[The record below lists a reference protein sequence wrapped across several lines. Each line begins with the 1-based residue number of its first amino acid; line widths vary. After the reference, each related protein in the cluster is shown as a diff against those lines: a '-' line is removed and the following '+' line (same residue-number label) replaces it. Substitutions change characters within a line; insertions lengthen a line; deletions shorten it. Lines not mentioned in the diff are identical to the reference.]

1 MLKKISLRAR
11 LTLLSAMVMA
21 SVAVMLTGM
30 FLVGADRIFV
40 RSLQQYFVTQSD
52 EYDIVVSTA
61 VPAETDPGEMT
72 FTIKQA
78 GNRFNLW
85 GVAGLVLMLF
95 LGTGATWLMAGKALK
110 PLGELTDTIEEIGG
124 NNLSRRVEHQDRADE
139 IGQLAGSF
147 NHMMDNVSASF
158 ERQQRFSASAAH
170 ELKTPL
176 ATMLVN
182 LDVLD
187 MEEKASAAQM
197 ERVLSIVRTNTERMI
212 RLVDN
217 LFQLTTEKSSEMC
230 EEVPVD
236 EMFAEILEELSAQLN
251 AKHLSV
257 SLSSLSGIKLTGNRT
272 MLYRAMSNL
281 VENAA
286 KYNRENGSIFIS
298 ASQQQEDVII
308 KIEDTGIGIP
318 KEECER
324 IFEPF
329 YRVDQSRS
337 RSIGGAGL
345 GLALVKDIVEKHRGT
360 IQVCSRAGQGSEFI
374 LYLHSGR
381 AEK

>member
-52 EYDIVVSTA
+52 EYDIVVPTA

-360 IQVCSRAGQGSEFI
+360 IQVHSRAGQGSEFI
-374 LYLHSGR
+374 LYL
-381 AEK
+381 

>member
-139 IGQLAGSF
+139 IGQLAGHGGKGFGSP
-147 NHMMDNVSASF
+147 DGTGA
-158 ERQQRFSASAAH
+158 
-170 ELKTPL
+170 
-176 ATMLVN
+176 VN
-182 LDVLD
+182 CQDQHGAD
-187 MEEKASAAQM
+187 DPSGGQ
-197 ERVLSIVRTNTERMI
+197 S
-212 RLVDN
+212 
-217 LFQLTTEKSSEMC
+217 
-230 EEVPVD
+230 VPAD
-236 EMFAEILEELSAQLN
+236 
-251 AKHLSV
+251 
-257 SLSSLSGIKLTGNRT
+257 
-272 MLYRAMSNL
+272 
-281 VENAA
+281 
-286 KYNRENGSIFIS
+286 NREE
-298 ASQQQEDVII
+298 Q
-308 KIEDTGIGIP
+308 
-318 KEECER
+318 
-324 IFEPF
+324 
-329 YRVDQSRS
+329 
-337 RSIGGAGL
+337 
-345 GLALVKDIVEKHRGT
+345 
-360 IQVCSRAGQGSEFI
+360 
-374 LYLHSGR
+374 
-381 AEK
+381 

>member
-1 MLKKISLRAR
+1 
-11 LTLLSAMVMA
+11 
-21 SVAVMLTGM
+21 
-30 FLVGADRIFV
+30 
-40 RSLQQYFVTQSD
+40 
-52 EYDIVVSTA
+52 
-61 VPAETDPGEMT
+61 MT

-147 NHMMDNVSASF
+147 NHMMDKVSASF

-176 ATMLVN
+176 ATILVN

-230 EEVPVD
+230 EEV
-236 EMFAEILEELSAQLN
+236 
-251 AKHLSV
+251 
-257 SLSSLSGIKLTGNRT
+257 
-272 MLYRAMSNL
+272 
-281 VENAA
+281 
-286 KYNRENGSIFIS
+286 
-298 ASQQQEDVII
+298 II

-337 RSIGGAGL
+337 RSIGGAGR

-360 IQVCSRAGQGSEFI
+360 IQVHSRAGQGSEFI
-374 LYLHSGR
+374 LYL
-381 AEK
+381 

>member
-176 ATMLVN
+176 ATILVN

-308 KIEDTGIGIP
+308 KIADTGIGIP

-337 RSIGGAGL
+337 RSIGGAGR

-374 LYLHSGR
+374 LYL
-381 AEK
+381 

>member
-85 GVAGLVLMLF
+85 GVASLVLMLF

-176 ATMLVN
+176 ATILVN

-251 AKHLSV
+251 TKHLSV

-308 KIEDTGIGIP
+308 KIADTGIGIP

-360 IQVCSRAGQGSEFI
+360 IQVHSRAGQGSEFI
-374 LYLHSGR
+374 LYL
-381 AEK
+381 

>member
-147 NHMMDNVSASF
+147 NHMMDKVSASF

-176 ATMLVN
+176 ATILVN

-286 KYNRENGSIFIS
+286 KYNRENGSISIS
-298 ASQQQEDVII
+298 ASQQQEDIII
-308 KIEDTGIGIP
+308 KIADTGIGIP

-337 RSIGGAGL
+337 RSVGGAGL

-360 IQVCSRAGQGSEFI
+360 IQVHSRAGQGSEFI
-374 LYLHSGR
+374 LYL
-381 AEK
+381 

>member
-21 SVAVMLTGM
+21 CVAVMLTGM

-40 RSLQQYFVTQSD
+40 RNLQQHFVTQSD
-52 EYDIVVSTA
+52 EYDIILSTTEPNRSDA
-61 VPAETDPGEMT
+61 GEIT

-78 GNRFNLW
+78 GSQFNIW
-85 GVAGLVLMLF
+85 GAAGLALMLF

-110 PLGELTDTIEEIGG
+110 PLRELTGTIEGIGG
-124 NNLSRRVEHQDRADE
+124 NDLSRRVEHQDRQDE
-139 IGQLAGSF
+139 IGQLAVSF
-147 NHMMDNVSASF
+147 NHMMDKVSASF

-176 ATMLVN
+176 ATILVN

-212 RLVDN
+212 QLVDN
-217 LFQLTTEKSSEMC
+217 LFQLTAKTGDGMC
-230 EEVPVD
+230 EEVLLE
-236 EMFAEILEELSAQLN
+236 EMFAEILEEQTPQLD
-251 AKHLSV
+251 AKRLSV
-257 SLSSLSGIKLTGNRT
+257 SLSGLSGMKLAGNPT

-281 VENAA
+281 VENAI
-286 KYNRENGSIFIS
+286 KYNRENGSISIS
-298 ASQQQEDVII
+298 ASRQEGNTII
-308 KIEDTGIGIP
+308 KISDTGIGIP
-318 KEECER
+318 EEECER

-337 RSIGGAGL
+337 RSVGGSGL
-345 GLALVKDIVEKHRGT
+345 GLALVKDIVEKHGGSIR
-360 IQVCSRAGQGSEFI
+360 VNSRAGLGSEFI
-374 LYLHSGR
+374 LYL
-381 AEK
+381 

>member
-337 RSIGGAGL
+337 RSIGGAGR

-360 IQVCSRAGQGSEFI
+360 IQVHSRAGQGSEFI
-374 LYLHSGR
+374 LYL
-381 AEK
+381 

>member
-345 GLALVKDIVEKHRGT
+345 GLALMKDIVEKHRGT
-360 IQVCSRAGQGSEFI
+360 IQVHSRAGQGSEFI
-374 LYLHSGR
+374 LYL
-381 AEK
+381 

>member
-176 ATMLVN
+176 ATILVN

-360 IQVCSRAGQGSEFI
+360 IQVHSRAGQGSEFI
-374 LYLHSGR
+374 LYL
-381 AEK
+381 

>member
-21 SVAVMLTGM
+21 CVAVMLTGM

-40 RSLQQYFVTQSD
+40 RNLQQHFVTQSD
-52 EYDIVVSTA
+52 EYDIILSTTELNRSDA
-61 VPAETDPGEMT
+61 GEIT

-78 GNRFNLW
+78 GSQFNIW
-85 GVAGLVLMLF
+85 GAAGLALMLF

-110 PLGELTDTIEEIGG
+110 PLRELTGTIEGIGG
-124 NNLSRRVEHQDRADE
+124 NDLSRRVEHQDRQDE
-139 IGQLAGSF
+139 IGQLAVSF
-147 NHMMDNVSASF
+147 NHMMDKVSASF

-176 ATMLVN
+176 ATILVN

-212 RLVDN
+212 QLVDN
-217 LFQLTTEKSSEMC
+217 LFQLTAKTGDGMC
-230 EEVPVD
+230 EEVLLE
-236 EMFAEILEELSAQLN
+236 EMFAEILEEQTPQLD
-251 AKHLSV
+251 AKRLSV
-257 SLSSLSGIKLTGNRT
+257 SLSGLSGMKLTGNPT

-281 VENAA
+281 VENAI
-286 KYNRENGSIFIS
+286 KYNRENGSISIS
-298 ASQQQEDVII
+298 ASRQEGNTII
-308 KIEDTGIGIP
+308 KISDTGIGIP
-318 KEECER
+318 EEECER

-337 RSIGGAGL
+337 RSVGGLGL
-345 GLALVKDIVEKHRGT
+345 GLALVKDIVEKHGGSIR
-360 IQVCSRAGQGSEFI
+360 VNSRAGLGSEFI
-374 LYLHSGR
+374 LYL
-381 AEK
+381 

>member
-147 NHMMDNVSASF
+147 NHMMDKVSASF

-374 LYLHSGR
+374 LYL
-381 AEK
+381 

>member
-110 PLGELTDTIEEIGG
+110 PLGELTDTIEEIGD

-147 NHMMDNVSASF
+147 NHMMDKVSASF

-176 ATMLVN
+176 ATILVN

-230 EEVPVD
+230 EEVRID
-236 EMFAEILEELSAQLN
+236 EMFAEILEELSAQVN

-286 KYNRENGSIFIS
+286 KYNRENGSISIS
-298 ASQQQEDVII
+298 ASQQQEDIII
-308 KIEDTGIGIP
+308 KIADTGIGIP

-337 RSIGGAGL
+337 RSVGGAGL

>member
-1 MLKKISLRAR
+1 MLKKRSLRAR

-52 EYDIVVSTA
+52 EYDIVLSTA
-61 VPAETDPGEMT
+61 ILAETDPGEMT

-85 GVAGLVLMLF
+85 GVASLVLMLF

-251 AKHLSV
+251 TKHLSV

-308 KIEDTGIGIP
+308 KIADTGIGIP

-360 IQVCSRAGQGSEFI
+360 IQVHSRAGQGSEFI
-374 LYLHSGR
+374 LYL
-381 AEK
+381 

>member
-85 GVAGLVLMLF
+85 GVAGLALMLF

-230 EEVPVD
+230 EEV
-236 EMFAEILEELSAQLN
+236 
-251 AKHLSV
+251 
-257 SLSSLSGIKLTGNRT
+257 
-272 MLYRAMSNL
+272 
-281 VENAA
+281 
-286 KYNRENGSIFIS
+286 
-298 ASQQQEDVII
+298 II

-360 IQVCSRAGQGSEFI
+360 IQVHSRAGQGSEFI
-374 LYLHSGR
+374 LYL
-381 AEK
+381 

>member
-21 SVAVMLTGM
+21 CVAVMLTGM

-40 RSLQQYFVTQSD
+40 RNLQQHFVTQSD
-52 EYDIVVSTA
+52 EYDIILSTTELNRSDA
-61 VPAETDPGEMT
+61 GEIT

-78 GNRFNLW
+78 GSQFNIW
-85 GVAGLVLMLF
+85 GAAGLALMLF

-110 PLGELTDTIEEIGG
+110 PLRELTGTIEGIGG
-124 NNLSRRVEHQDRADE
+124 NDLSRRVEHQDRQDE
-139 IGQLAGSF
+139 IGQLAVSF
-147 NHMMDNVSASF
+147 NHMMDKVSASF

-176 ATMLVN
+176 ATILVN

-212 RLVDN
+212 QLVDN
-217 LFQLTTEKSSEMC
+217 LFQLTAKTGDGMC
-230 EEVPVD
+230 EEVLLE
-236 EMFAEILEELSAQLN
+236 EMFAEILEEQTPQLD

-257 SLSSLSGIKLTGNRT
+257 SLSGLSGMKLAGNPT

-281 VENAA
+281 VENAV
-286 KYNRENGSIFIS
+286 KYNRENGSISIS
-298 ASQQQEDVII
+298 ASRQEGNTII
-308 KIEDTGIGIP
+308 KISDTGIGIP
-318 KEECER
+318 EEECER

-337 RSIGGAGL
+337 RSVGGSGL
-345 GLALVKDIVEKHRGT
+345 GLALVKDIVEKHGGSIR
-360 IQVCSRAGQGSEFI
+360 VNSRAGLGSEFI
-374 LYLHSGR
+374 LYL
-381 AEK
+381 

>member
-147 NHMMDNVSASF
+147 NHMMDKVSASF

-257 SLSSLSGIKLTGNRT
+257 SLSNLSGIKLTGNRT

-360 IQVCSRAGQGSEFI
+360 IQVHSRAGQGSEFI
-374 LYLHSGR
+374 LYL
-381 AEK
+381 

>member
-1 MLKKISLRAR
+1 M
-11 LTLLSAMVMA
+11 
-21 SVAVMLTGM
+21 
-30 FLVGADRIFV
+30 
-40 RSLQQYFVTQSD
+40 
-52 EYDIVVSTA
+52 
-61 VPAETDPGEMT
+61 
-72 FTIKQA
+72 
-78 GNRFNLW
+78 
-85 GVAGLVLMLF
+85 
-95 LGTGATWLMAGKALK
+95 
-110 PLGELTDTIEEIGG
+110 
-124 NNLSRRVEHQDRADE
+124 EHQDRADE

-251 AKHLSV
+251 TKHLSV

-272 MLYRAMSNL
+272 MLYRAMSKMQQNITVKTAPYL
-281 VENAA
+281 S
-286 KYNRENGSIFIS
+286 RP
-298 ASQQQEDVII
+298 AS
-308 KIEDTGIGIP
+308 
-318 KEECER
+318 
-324 IFEPF
+324 
-329 YRVDQSRS
+329 SRRTS
-337 RSIGGAGL
+337 S
-345 GLALVKDIVEKHRGT
+345 
-360 IQVCSRAGQGSEFI
+360 
-374 LYLHSGR
+374 
-381 AEK
+381 

>member
-61 VPAETDPGEMT
+61 VPAETDPVEMT

-147 NHMMDNVSASF
+147 NHMMDKVSASF

-176 ATMLVN
+176 ATILVN

-230 EEVPVD
+230 EEVRID

-257 SLSSLSGIKLTGNRT
+257 SLSNLSGIKLTGNRT

-286 KYNRENGSIFIS
+286 KYNRENGSISIS
-298 ASQQQEDVII
+298 ASQQQEDIFI
-308 KIEDTGIGIP
+308 KVADTGIGIP

-337 RSIGGAGL
+337 RSVGGAGL

-374 LYLHSGR
+374 LYL
-381 AEK
+381 

>member
-147 NHMMDNVSASF
+147 NHMMDKVSASF

-176 ATMLVN
+176 ATILVN

-230 EEVPVD
+230 EEV
-236 EMFAEILEELSAQLN
+236 
-251 AKHLSV
+251 
-257 SLSSLSGIKLTGNRT
+257 
-272 MLYRAMSNL
+272 
-281 VENAA
+281 
-286 KYNRENGSIFIS
+286 
-298 ASQQQEDVII
+298 II

-337 RSIGGAGL
+337 RSVGGAGL

>member
-52 EYDIVVSTA
+52 EYDIVLSTA
-61 VPAETDPGEMT
+61 ILAETDPGEMT

-176 ATMLVN
+176 ATMLVS

-230 EEVPVD
+230 EE
-236 EMFAEILEELSAQLN
+236 
-251 AKHLSV
+251 
-257 SLSSLSGIKLTGNRT
+257 
-272 MLYRAMSNL
+272 
-281 VENAA
+281 
-286 KYNRENGSIFIS
+286 
-298 ASQQQEDVII
+298 VII

-360 IQVCSRAGQGSEFI
+360 IQVHSRAGQGSEFI
-374 LYLHSGR
+374 LYL
-381 AEK
+381 

>member
-147 NHMMDNVSASF
+147 NHMMDKVSASF

-176 ATMLVN
+176 ATILVN

-360 IQVCSRAGQGSEFI
+360 IQVHSRAGQGSEFI
-374 LYLHSGR
+374 LYL
-381 AEK
+381 

>member
-345 GLALVKDIVEKHRGT
+345 GLALMKDIVEKHRGT

-374 LYLHSGR
+374 LYL
-381 AEK
+381 

>member
-1 MLKKISLRAR
+1 
-11 LTLLSAMVMA
+11 
-21 SVAVMLTGM
+21 
-30 FLVGADRIFV
+30 
-40 RSLQQYFVTQSD
+40 
-52 EYDIVVSTA
+52 
-61 VPAETDPGEMT
+61 MT

-197 ERVLSIVRTNTERMI
+197 ERVLSIVRTNTERII

-230 EEVPVD
+230 ED
-236 EMFAEILEELSAQLN
+236 CL
-251 AKHLSV
+251 
-257 SLSSLSGIKLTGNRT
+257 
-272 MLYRAMSNL
+272 LY
-281 VENAA
+281 
-286 KYNRENGSIFIS
+286 
-298 ASQQQEDVII
+298 
-308 KIEDTGIGIP
+308 T
-318 KEECER
+318 
-324 IFEPF
+324 
-329 YRVDQSRS
+329 SRC
-337 RSIGGAGL
+337 
-345 GLALVKDIVEKHRGT
+345 V
-360 IQVCSRAGQGSEFI
+360 
-374 LYLHSGR
+374 
-381 AEK
+381 

>member
-21 SVAVMLTGM
+21 CVAVMLTGM

-40 RSLQQYFVTQSD
+40 RNLQQHFVTQSD
-52 EYDIVVSTA
+52 EYDIILSTTEPNRSDA
-61 VPAETDPGEMT
+61 GEIT

-78 GNRFNLW
+78 GSQFNIW
-85 GVAGLVLMLF
+85 GAAGLALMLF

-110 PLGELTDTIEEIGG
+110 PLRELTGTIEGIGG
-124 NNLSRRVEHQDRADE
+124 NDLSRRVEHQDRQDE
-139 IGQLAGSF
+139 IGQLAVSF
-147 NHMMDNVSASF
+147 NHMMDKVSASF

-176 ATMLVN
+176 ATILVN

-212 RLVDN
+212 QLVDN
-217 LFQLTTEKSSEMC
+217 LFQLTAKTGDGMC
-230 EEVPVD
+230 EEVLLE
-236 EMFAEILEELSAQLN
+236 EMFAEILEEQTPQLD

-257 SLSSLSGIKLTGNRT
+257 SLSGFSGMKLAGNPT

-281 VENAA
+281 VENAV
-286 KYNRENGSIFIS
+286 KYNRENGSISIS
-298 ASQQQEDVII
+298 ASRQDGNTII
-308 KIEDTGIGIP
+308 KISDTGIGIP
-318 KEECER
+318 EEECER

-337 RSIGGAGL
+337 RSVGGSGL
-345 GLALVKDIVEKHRGT
+345 GLALVKDIVEKHGGSIR
-360 IQVCSRAGQGSEFI
+360 VNSRAGLGSEFI
-374 LYLHSGR
+374 LYL
-381 AEK
+381 

>member
-52 EYDIVVSTA
+52 EYDIVLSTA
-61 VPAETDPGEMT
+61 ILAETDPGEMT

-230 EEVPVD
+230 EEV
-236 EMFAEILEELSAQLN
+236 
-251 AKHLSV
+251 
-257 SLSSLSGIKLTGNRT
+257 
-272 MLYRAMSNL
+272 
-281 VENAA
+281 
-286 KYNRENGSIFIS
+286 
-298 ASQQQEDVII
+298 II

-360 IQVCSRAGQGSEFI
+360 IQVHSRAGQGSEFI
-374 LYLHSGR
+374 LYL
-381 AEK
+381 

>member
-61 VPAETDPGEMT
+61 VPAETDPVEMT

-147 NHMMDNVSASF
+147 NHMMDKVSASF

-176 ATMLVN
+176 ATILVN

-230 EEVPVD
+230 EEVQID

-257 SLSSLSGIKLTGNRT
+257 SLSNLSGIKLTGNRT

-286 KYNRENGSIFIS
+286 KYNRENGSISIS
-298 ASQQQEDVII
+298 ASQQQEDIII
-308 KIEDTGIGIP
+308 KIADTGIGIP

-337 RSIGGAGL
+337 RSVGGAGL

-374 LYLHSGR
+374 LYL
-381 AEK
+381 

>member
-1 MLKKISLRAR
+1 MLKKRSLRAR

-52 EYDIVVSTA
+52 EYDIVLSTA
-61 VPAETDPGEMT
+61 ILAETDPGEMT

-85 GVAGLVLMLF
+85 GVASLVLMLF

-251 AKHLSV
+251 TKHLSV

-286 KYNRENGSIFIS
+286 KYNRENGSISIS
-298 ASQQQEDVII
+298 ASQQQEDIII
-308 KIEDTGIGIP
+308 KIADTGIGIP

-360 IQVCSRAGQGSEFI
+360 IQVHSRAGQGSEFI
-374 LYLHSGR
+374 LYL
-381 AEK
+381 

>member
-21 SVAVMLTGM
+21 CVAVMLTGM

-40 RSLQQYFVTQSD
+40 RNLQQHFVTQSD
-52 EYDIVVSTA
+52 EYDIILSTTELNRSDA
-61 VPAETDPGEMT
+61 GEIT

-78 GNRFNLW
+78 GSQFNIW
-85 GVAGLVLMLF
+85 GAAGLALMLF

-110 PLGELTDTIEEIGG
+110 PLRELTGTIEGIGG
-124 NNLSRRVEHQDRADE
+124 NDLSRRVEHQDRQDE
-139 IGQLAGSF
+139 IGQLAVSF
-147 NHMMDNVSASF
+147 NHMMDKVSASF

-176 ATMLVN
+176 ATILVN

-212 RLVDN
+212 QLVDN
-217 LFQLTTEKSSEMC
+217 LFQLTAKTGDGMC
-230 EEVPVD
+230 EEVLLE
-236 EMFAEILEELSAQLN
+236 EMFAEILEEQTPQLD
-251 AKHLSV
+251 AKRLSV
-257 SLSSLSGIKLTGNRT
+257 SLSGLSGMKLAGNPT

-281 VENAA
+281 VENAI
-286 KYNRENGSIFIS
+286 KYNRENGSISIS
-298 ASQQQEDVII
+298 ASRQEGNTII
-308 KIEDTGIGIP
+308 KISDTGIGIP
-318 KEECER
+318 EEECER

-337 RSIGGAGL
+337 RSVGGSGL
-345 GLALVKDIVEKHRGT
+345 GLALVKDIVEKHGGSIR
-360 IQVCSRAGQGSEFI
+360 VNSRAGLGSEFI
-374 LYLHSGR
+374 LYL
-381 AEK
+381 

>member
-52 EYDIVVSTA
+52 EYDIVLSTA
-61 VPAETDPGEMT
+61 ILAETDPGEMT

-85 GVAGLVLMLF
+85 GVASLVLMLF

-110 PLGELTDTIEEIGG
+110 PL
-124 NNLSRRVEHQDRADE
+124 
-139 IGQLAGSF
+139 GSF

-251 AKHLSV
+251 TKHLSV

-308 KIEDTGIGIP
+308 KIADTGIGIP

-360 IQVCSRAGQGSEFI
+360 IQVHSRAGQGSEFI
-374 LYLHSGR
+374 LYL
-381 AEK
+381 